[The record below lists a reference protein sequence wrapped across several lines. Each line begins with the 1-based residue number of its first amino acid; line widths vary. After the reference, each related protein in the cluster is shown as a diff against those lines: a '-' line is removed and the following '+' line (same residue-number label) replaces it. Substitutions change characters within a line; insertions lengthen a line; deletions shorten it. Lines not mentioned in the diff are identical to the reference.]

1 MNNKFIEKLNVF
13 IEKLNKSI
21 IIKTLMSGM
30 VIAMPAIM
38 AGSVA
43 TILMNLQIGAY
54 QSFITST
61 GIKSI
66 LNIVNL
72 VTINFTALYTVFGIA
87 YNYTKQKNQD
97 AVPAGMIGITSF
109 LLITPFQTTELAPGY
124 FSYFLPTNWLGAQG
138 IFSAMIVG
146 FIVGAIY
153 SYIKERNWVIKMPDS
168 VPEVISSSFSAII
181 PGIVI
186 IAVFAIIAFIFSKT
200 GYASMHQ
207 AIYSVLQMPI
217 QNIGGNIWS
226 LLLVI
231 FIGQVLWIFGI
242 HGPMVVMSIAM
253 IAWRPADLANLT
265 AYNAGQALPNIVG
278 YAFYQMTTFAGAGLG
293 LAICMLF
300 AKSKRYKSLG
310 KMSVIPAAFGITEPL
325 IFGAP
330 IVMNFK
336 LAIPHV
342 VIPMLSA
349 IIGYLLTLAGILP
362 HMIGMGLPSGTPI
375 AIYGFLQGGWITA
388 IFQILMVVLWV
399 IGFYPFFRSLD
410 KKEYEIEQLSE

>member
-1 MNNKFIEKLNVF
+1 
-13 IEKLNKSI
+13 
-21 IIKTLMSGM
+21 
-30 VIAMPAIM
+30 
-38 AGSVA
+38 
-43 TILMNLQIGAY
+43 
-54 QSFITST
+54 
-61 GIKSI
+61 
-66 LNIVNL
+66 
-72 VTINFTALYTVFGIA
+72 
-87 YNYTKQKNQD
+87 
-97 AVPAGMIGITSF
+97 
-109 LLITPFQTTELAPGY
+109 
-124 FSYFLPTNWLGAQG
+124 
-138 IFSAMIVG
+138 
-146 FIVGAIY
+146 
-153 SYIKERNWVIKMPDS
+153 
-168 VPEVISSSFSAII
+168 
-181 PGIVI
+181 
-186 IAVFAIIAFIFSKT
+186 
-200 GYASMHQ
+200 
-207 AIYSVLQMPI
+207 
-217 QNIGGNIWS
+217 
-226 LLLVI
+226 
-231 FIGQVLWIFGI
+231 
-242 HGPMVVMSIAM
+242 MVVMSIAM